1 MHKRLKTLYKL
12 SGYLSPITE
21 PHSLAVAVPLIYPTR
36 ISSKHLVV
44 EGVTPVCAHTD
55 GREYLRADFAII
67 RAVIYLDPLVFI
79 ALLGHLNLS
88 LIPLLNLEHGFPRSA
103 YS

>member
-1 MHKRLKTLYKL
+1 MICHAVIYNNKLATLPLIGASISMHKRLKTLYKL
-12 SGYLSPITE
+12 SGYLSTITE

-55 GREYLRADFAII
+55 GRKYLRADFAII
-67 RAVIYLDPLVFI
+67 
-79 ALLGHLNLS
+79 
-88 LIPLLNLEHGFPRSA
+88 
-103 YS
+103 